1 MSKFI
6 FALFIFLSLG
16 SAFAAV
22 PRDSIFTLIEE
33 NDDLTFNGDKHY
45 TQGLRLTYMHPDS
58 RTPAW
63 GVWLADTLPHFG
75 MKIEAPRVG
84 FTIGQS
90 IYTPD
95 NLATDQMVM
104 NDRPY
109 AGWLYLGLVLQ
120 REGITSRHEIP
131 VLDTFQFHTGI
142 IGPESFAETVQN
154 WWHASTGFL
163 IPRGWQHQLDDEP
176 GFVFKH
182 LRQWKYS
189 TGREGFG
196 AELLPHVGG
205 SLGNVA
211 TFANLGA
218 MVRVGYN
225 LPDDWGVQTIDSL
238 GVQTGSR
245 SDKAFGVYGFATLD
259 GRLVAHNAFLDGN
272 TFHGSH
278 HIDKNILVGELRTGL
293 VLAFRRVDFAATY
306 TMRTREYRGQPS
318 NESFGSISINTK
330 F

>member
-6 FALFIFLSLG
+6 FALCIFLGLG

-22 PRDSIFTLIEE
+22 PRDSILTLIEE

-45 TQGLRLTYMHPDS
+45 TQGLRLTYMHPDT

-63 GVWLADTLPHFG
+63 GVWLADALPHFG

-95 NLATDQMVM
+95 NLATDQVVM

-120 REGITSRHEIP
+120 REGVTSRREIP

-154 WWHASTGFL
+154 WWHSSTGFI
-163 IPRGWQHQLDDEP
+163 IPRGWQHQLETEP

-196 AELLPHVGG
+196 AEFIPHVGG

-259 GRLVAHNAFLDGN
+259 GRAVAHNAFLDGN
-272 TFHGSH
+272 TFQGSH
-278 HIDKNILVGELRTGL
+278 HIDKCIFVGELRTGL
-293 VLAFRRVDFAATY
+293 VLAFRRADISATY
-306 TMRTREYRGQPS
+306 AMRTREYRGQPG
-318 NESFGSISINTK
+318 NESFGSIAFNFK